1 MKEGNPYN
9 ADYPQFF
16 LNRVKEDGYLD
27 NLLETRWDQSIDEK
41 TATVDVSLYFRGGT
55 IPKSRSAR
63 RKSGSNNSRGKAH
76 RSIRALLTQTNRAA
90 SRTSSSKR
98 SMS

>member
-1 MKEGNPYN
+1 MKEGTPYN

-55 IPKSRSAR
+55 DPEIEK
-63 RKSGSNNSRGKAH
+63 RKKKEREQQQQQGPP
-76 RSIRALLTQTNRAA
+76 IY
-90 SRTSSSKR
+90 
-98 SMS
+98 